1 MFKEHKGSKAF
12 NVNSSLAELIGFCAT
27 NNGGKQSE
35 IAKGL
40 RKDLKL
46 HEEVYWQV
54 CIYYFAKNKNWEDS
68 CPTAGR
74 IEPTTPVLQSM
85 YLTTVLRSLPGD
97 I

>member
-12 NVNSSLAELIGFCAT
+12 NVNCSLAELIGFCAT

-54 CIYYFAKNKNWEDS
+54 CIYYFAKNKNWEDISQILGYKKPS
-68 CPTAGR
+68 CAPAAIGEICYMFDNR
-74 IEPTTPVLQSM
+74 ELAK
-85 YLTTVLRSLPGD
+85 
-97 I
+97 